1 MRFQCSQKALDE
13 ASADVCVVFAWCG
26 ETPRGSALHRL
37 LARRSEA
44 DAFRGD
50 PGEMFLYHA
59 PDSSAS
65 PRYLLVGLGPEARGN
80 LESLRTAAA
89 AVSRRVWRLRART
102 LAVQL
107 PTGGPLRGAGA
118 DAVVQA
124 LAEGLMLGAFRFDA
138 YRSAG
143 SGDGKPLR
151 RVEVLLRKQQR
162 ALVQQGLRRGV
173 SYAHAT
179 NLARNLVMEPPSNLT
194 PMRMAA
200 IVRKE
205 ARRVG
210 VACKVMRR
218 AELGKRGMGGILG
231 VSRGSVE
238 EPCLIHLRYR
248 PRRRAAKHVVLV
260 GKGITFD
267 SGGLSLKAPAS
278 MEAMKYDMGGAAS
291 VLAVMLALPELKV
304 PVAVDGLLCMSE
316 NMPSGAAQKPGDVL
330 RTYSGKT
337 VEVTNTDAEGRLVL
351 ADGLAYGAQW
361 KPDEIID
368 LATLTG
374 GCVVALGP
382 AGAGLMSNDDG
393 LAQALLDAAGHAGEK
408 LWRLPLYHE
417 YLDMIRSPVADLKN
431 SGARWGSAITAGL
444 FLQEFVP
451 SGMRWA
457 HLDIAGP
464 AFLDRPH
471 GAFLKGATGAGVR
484 TLLHHLEAS

>member
-1 MRFQCSQKALDE
+1 MRFQCSQKALGE
-13 ASADVCVVFAWCG
+13 ASADTTALFIWRGVA
-26 ETPRGSALHRL
+26 PRGSALHRN

-44 DAFRGD
+44 DGFRGN
-50 PGEMFLYHA
+50 PGEIFLFHA
-59 PDSSAS
+59 PDGSPS

-89 AVSRRVWRLRART
+89 ALSRRVSRLGART

-107 PTGGPLRGAGA
+107 PGGGPLRGTAA
-118 DAVVQA
+118 DALAQA
-124 LAEGLMLGAFRFDA
+124 LAEGLLLGGFRFDR
-138 YRSAG
+138 YRSENS
-143 SGDGKPLR
+143 SGEKPLR
-151 RVEVLLRKQQR
+151 RVEVLLGKQQR
-162 ALVQQGLRRGV
+162 AAVQRGLRRGGL
-173 SYAHAT
+173 YAHAT
-179 NLARNLVMEPPSNLT
+179 NLARTLVMEPPSKLT

-205 ARRVG
+205 ARQAG
-210 VACKVMRR
+210 VTCKVMRR
-218 AELGKRGMGGILG
+218 AELDKRGMGGILG
-231 VSRGSVE
+231 VSRGSAE

-248 PRRRAAKHVVLV
+248 PRRRAGKHVVLV

-267 SGGLSLKAPAS
+267 SGGLSLKGSAS
-278 MEAMKYDMGGAAS
+278 METMKSDMAGAAA
-291 VLAVMLALPELKV
+291 VLAVMRALPELKV
-304 PVAVDGLLCMSE
+304 PVAVDGLLLMSE
-316 NMPSGAAQKPGDVL
+316 NMPSGTAQKPGDVL

-351 ADGLAYGAQW
+351 ADGLAYAAEW

-382 AGAGLMSNDDG
+382 AGAGLMSNDDA
-393 LAQALLDAAGHAGEK
+393 LARALLSAAGHAGEK
-408 LWRLPLYHE
+408 VWRLPLYHE
-417 YLDMIRSPVADLKN
+417 YLDMMRSPVADLKN
-431 SGARWGSAITAGL
+431 SGVRWGSAITAGL

-451 SGMRWA
+451 ADIPWA

-471 GAFLKGATGAGVR
+471 GAFPKGATGAGVR
-484 TLLHHLEAS
+484 TLLHHLES